1 MITDWNQLESKHS
14 IRKIYTIEKNLP
26 LLFFRP
32 TFKMSLYQ
40 IKSHG
45 PYRNRYN
52 WSTVLKIFFP
62 DNMSPI
68 AHLYECVMP
77 ELWVI
82 EHSGFM
88 KAFVSFSMKN
98 THPFNVPSI
107 QIDLF
112 LFKLTICDF
121 LQMKFSDSKEW
132 LQMYSLI
139 SLSQCPLKTSVHTVS
154 LVFSWVQIRSV
165 FNGTE
170 TIALLGLKI
179 WNLVL
184 LVINQKKYI
193 NDFFY
198 NDLGV
203 LHCLYW
209 FNFMNELNRSKN
221 C

>member
-1 MITDWNQLESKHS
+1 MGHAWTMSNRTFRLHESFR
-14 IRKIYTIEKNLP
+14 IIYNEKYS
-26 LLFFRP
+26 FF
-32 TFKMSLYQ
+32 Q
-40 IKSHG
+40 
-45 PYRNRYN
+45 
-52 WSTVLKIFFP
+52 
-62 DNMSPI
+62 
-68 AHLYECVMP
+68 C
-77 ELWVI
+77 
-82 EHSGFM
+82 
-88 KAFVSFSMKN
+88 SFSTDRSVSVQTRN
-98 THPFNVPSI
+98 LRFFANEI
-107 QIDLF
+107 
-112 LFKLTICDF
+112 FK
-121 LQMKFSDSKEW
+121 DSKEW
-132 LQMYSLI
+132 LQTYSLI
-139 SLSQCPLKTSVHTVS
+139 SLSQCPLKTSVHTIS

-209 FNFMNELNRSKN
+209 FNFMYELNRSKN